1 MRRVRKCGALTQ
13 RGGRCQNYYDTCPIA
28 GHRASSA
35 SEVAAKEAVGAAARE
50 AARNSEPS
58 IVRKVPLI
66 ERRDLFDDMVIR
78 SADIYGIEPKLIIR
92 DYWLI
97 STLCA
102 WQRAVGS
109 GYVQRAY
116 PNPALSDAD
125 NRVGRCVFGGGT
137 SLSAA
142 WGITQRWSED
152 VDLTLS
158 MSDRATTKHFKQ
170 ACLQAFTATAQS
182 ISATHNVTDQGSTHC
197 FASFLRDRQ
206 AVARIDV
213 TSRPLDA
220 DPVWTQHE
228 TVMSMIGRVC
238 GDEMLEAH
246 PELGGFEVDTLGPGT
261 TAMDKLLAQ
270 TRASMSGDL
279 KRINERARDL
289 YDLACVARD
298 KDRFEGHIGRD
309 SKALLYFSENWLPQG
324 DPKRP
329 PEGFASL
336 RSFDP
341 ATHEYEALASGY
353 DDVINRMVWGEKIP
367 LDEAVR
373 LAVSLDPGPS
383 EPHRP
388 PDPNPLVAYPRH

>member
-1 MRRVRKCGALTQ
+1 MRCG
-13 RGGRCQNYYDTCPIA
+13 D
-28 GHRASSA
+28 
-35 SEVAAKEAVGAAARE
+35 
-50 AARNSEPS
+50 
-58 IVRKVPLI
+58 VRKVPLI
-66 ERRDLFDDMVIR
+66 ERRDLFDAVVSR
-78 SADIYGIEPKLIIR
+78 SADVYGIEPSLIIR

-97 STLCA
+97 STLWA

-116 PNPALSDAD
+116 PNPEMSDVD
-125 NRVGRCVFGGGT
+125 NRVGRFVFGGGT

-152 VDLTLS
+152 IDLALS
-158 MSDRATTKHFKQ
+158 LSDRATPKHFTQ
-170 ACLQAFTATAQS
+170 ACQQAFRTTALS
-182 ISATHNVTDQGSTHC
+182 LSAAHNVTDQGPSHC
-197 FASFLRDRQ
+197 FASFLRDQQ
-206 AVARIDV
+206 AVARVDV

-220 DPVWTQHE
+220 APVWTQHE
-228 TVMSMIGRVC
+228 TVMSMMGRMCDDDV
-238 GDEMLEAH
+238 LEAH

-261 TAMDKLLAQ
+261 TAMDKLRAQ

-298 KDRFEGHIGRD
+298 KDRFEGHLGRD
-309 SKALLYFSENWLPQG
+309 SKALLYHSERWLPPD

-341 ATHEYEALASGY
+341 TTHEHEALAGGY
-353 DDVINRMVWGEKIP
+353 DDVLNGMVWGEKIP
-367 LDEAVR
+367 LNEAIR

-383 EPHRP
+383 EPNRP
-388 PDPNPLVAYPRH
+388 PEANPLVAYPRR